1 MDGDRD
7 NPGSVA
13 GGAERDEGGNIH
25 HRIVGMKE
33 SRSTGVGL
41 RHRLNS
47 KESWEVVGGP
57 FWGELGRYRV
67 VPSTADTVPGGGL
80 DRGIDGEEGRWI
92 HLYFEVLDNK
102 YT

>member
-13 GGAERDEGGNIH
+13 GGAERDEGGKIH

-47 KESWEVVGGP
+47 KENRERSGGPSWESRP
-57 FWGELGRYRV
+57 
-67 VPSTADTVPGGGL
+67 
-80 DRGIDGEEGRWI
+80 
-92 HLYFEVLDNK
+92 
-102 YT
+102 